1 MSDLHAR
8 LSAVDPDRHA
18 LINDLQDKAARESDR
33 GLDLCAK
40 RERMI
45 GQVARLKD
53 NHKKSSVV
61 AGQLYDLTHSML
73 RKPKT

>member
-1 MSDLHAR
+1 MSDLRAS
-8 LSAVDPDRHA
+8 LSAVDPDGHA
-18 LINDLQDKAARESDR
+18 LINDLQQKAARDNDG

-53 NHKKSSVV
+53 NHKKSSDV